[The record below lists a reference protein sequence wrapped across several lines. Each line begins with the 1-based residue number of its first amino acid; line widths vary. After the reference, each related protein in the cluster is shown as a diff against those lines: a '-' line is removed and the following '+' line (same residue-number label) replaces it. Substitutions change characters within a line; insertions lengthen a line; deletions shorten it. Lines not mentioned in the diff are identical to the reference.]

1 MLLLLP
7 VLHGVFPLFDGQ
19 SSGNNY
25 AEHLGKPKSWK
36 DQLMQT
42 IVECLPAIS

>member
-1 MLLLLP
+1 MDNSVVTIMRGIWP
-7 VLHGVFPLFDGQ
+7 
-19 SSGNNY
+19 NRK
-25 AEHLGKPKSWK
+25 AEK